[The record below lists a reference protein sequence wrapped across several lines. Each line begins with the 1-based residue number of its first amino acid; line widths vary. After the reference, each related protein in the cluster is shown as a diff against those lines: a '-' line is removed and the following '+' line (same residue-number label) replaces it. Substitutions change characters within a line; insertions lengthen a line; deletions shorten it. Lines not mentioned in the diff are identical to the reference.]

1 MGTGGGPVRR
11 WRFPRRYGIIFWC
24 PLIIDALLGSAEGQT
39 AGAPLVALLTAL
51 PFGVSAVAIFLNSSH
66 SKATGEPSRLPSRL
80 PSPLPHLPAV
90 SADTPHLQSPLLL
103 TLCTRAQ
110 CMCCT

>member
-1 MGTGGGPVRR
+1 MHGHQGCFLTRSR
-11 WRFPRRYGIIFWC
+11 LPRRYGIIFWC

-66 SKATGEPSRLPSRL
+66 SKATGELSRQLIKFGGIWSALSTGPLMVYTGEPSRQ
-80 PSPLPHLPAV
+80 PSPPHIL
-90 SADTPHLQSPLLL
+90 
-103 TLCTRAQ
+103 
-110 CMCCT
+110 